1 MSTGWKGRQ
10 LRRLHDSGRRKS
22 PKLDMINF
30 SWLVEGEVAGSAH
43 PGGFDYSPDSAQGE
57 LEVNLGII
65 SQESIGAI
73 VSLSE
78 EPLNQDSVH
87 RFGFRYLHLPVQD
100 MSAPTIDDV
109 KAFIDF
115 AHDVRQG
122 KVGTL
127 VHCLAGMGRTGTML
141 ACYLL
146 HEGRNSLEAMD
157 EVRRCRPGS
166 IETAVQEA
174 LGRQY
179 SDLLENSAEHKI
191 CPN

>member
-1 MSTGWKGRQ
+1 
-10 LRRLHDSGRRKS
+10 
-22 PKLDMINF
+22 MINF

-43 PGGFDYSPDSAQGE
+43 PGGFAYSADAAQGE
-57 LEVNLGII
+57 LEANLRII
-65 SQESIGAI
+65 SKKCIGGI

-100 MSAPTIDDV
+100 MSAPTIDDA
-109 KAFIDF
+109 KSFIAF

-146 HEGRNSLEAMD
+146 HEGRSSTEAMD

-166 IETAVQEA
+166 IETAAQEA
-174 LGRQY
+174 LVRQY
-179 SDLLENSAEHKI
+179 SDLLENLAEPRI